1 MRIAVVTS
9 GGFGGLEQ
17 RYEIFD
23 ASEDLA
29 SLVGELEGTAQA
41 LGVTADL
48 STESQMPDGTMY
60 EIEIEDE
67 EGIRRYAIDDNA
79 AAHLLAQLDDLLAI
93 LPLLP
98 HA

>member
-1 MRIAVVTS
+1 MRIAIVTS

-23 ASEDLA
+23 ASEDAAFLA
-29 SLVGELEGTAQA
+29 EQFEGTAQTLGIPAA
-41 LGVTADL
+41 L
-48 STESQMPDGTMY
+48 SSSQMTDGTLY

-67 EGIRRYAIDDNA
+67 DGFRRYAIDDSA
-79 AAHLLAQLDDLLAI
+79 AAALLAQLDDLLAI